1 MCQHVSAVFR
11 IPYRPSC
18 TALRSGFRLLG
29 GSRMP
34 EPPRSSVGVHSVLTR
49 EDLSIREHAPAG
61 RPVRRRP
68 RHGRRSPRS
77 RSEQLQTARAFE
89 SPNPFN
95 VLVFE
100 EGAVLTAHTVRVNG
114 NLVFSHAVTGRAQNT
129 LTQTTCTFTVGSGR
143 GAGSVFEV
151 TGILNTR

>member
-1 MCQHVSAVFR
+1 M
-11 IPYRPSC
+11 
-18 TALRSGFRLLG
+18 
-29 GSRMP
+29 
-34 EPPRSSVGVHSVLTR
+34 
-49 EDLSIREHAPAG
+49 LSIRRTVVVVALSVAAFVFPASAVAG
-61 RPVRRRP
+61 
-68 RHGRRSPRS
+68 HDD
-77 RSEQLQTARAFE
+77 ETATCTTGTTITTFTIRATSNSAGFE

-129 LTQTTCTFTVGSGR
+129 LTETTCTFTVGSGM

>member
-1 MCQHVSAVFR
+1 MSFNRAVAVLATCAAAFVLTGSAVAGHDDETAT
-11 IPYRPSC
+11 C
-18 TALRSGFRLLG
+18 TNGTTF
-29 GSRMP
+29 
-34 EPPRSSVGVHSVLTR
+34 T
-49 EDLSIREHAPAG
+49 IRATANSAG
-61 RPVRRRP
+61 
-68 RHGRRSPRS
+68 
-77 RSEQLQTARAFE
+77 FE

-114 NLVFSHAVTGRAQNT
+114 SLVFSHAITGRAQNK
-129 LTQTTCTFTVGSGR
+129 LTEITCTFTVGEGT